1 MTSGPIL
8 SLTVDD
14 VDVGGTVL
22 APAGTEVVVRARAE
36 SIFPVNALQIVMG
49 GRVVAEATDE
59 RGGQRLTLEAKAR
72 VERDT
77 WIAARCGGPGYATN
91 ALLHHIEPPP
101 FAEKPID
108 FSKAIIAHTSPV
120 YVATGD
126 EWRAYDAEVYRYLI
140 TAMDGGLE
148 YIRRRAAIASGGS
161 RQYAH
166 GEDDHLAYLERPFL
180 EARERVM
187 GRLREREGR

>member
-1 MTSGPIL
+1 MTSGPIVSL
-8 SLTVDD
+8 SVGD
-14 VDVGGTVL
+14 VEIGGTVQ
-22 APAGTEVVVRARAE
+22 ATAGTEVVVRAQVE

-49 GRVVAEATDE
+49 GRVVDEATDA
-59 RGGQRLTLEAKAR
+59 RGSRRLALEARVR

-91 ALLHHIEPPP
+91 ALLHHIERPP

-120 YVATGD
+120 YVATGP
-126 EWRAYDAEVYRYLI
+126 EWRAHDADVCRYLL

-148 YIRRRAAIASGGS
+148 HIRRRATIASAE
-161 RQYAH
+161 RTRYAH
-166 GEDDHLAYLERPFL
+166 GEADHGAYLERPYH
-180 EARERVM
+180 EARAAIIERM
-187 GRLREREGR
+187 RELG